1 MDELA
6 AQIAECKEL
15 VTERDAGN
23 KKLESDIAT
32 YRKEVQALGD
42 KMNLQIELM
51 QKLLSKGDDTLPQ
64 DTKR

>member
-1 MDELA
+1 MQMDELA

-15 VTERDAGN
+15 ATERDAGC

-32 YRKEVQALGD
+32 YQKEVQALGD

-51 QKLLSKGDDTLPQ
+51 QKLLSKGDDTVHK
-64 DTKR
+64 T